1 MTAATP
7 RTSVRDDVCAY
18 GSDAI
23 RRAENAIHAAAAP
36 AIHESATAAG
46 GITGASTAA
55 PSPQPSRTG
64 IAGSASAFA
73 GTVQSGMVPNCSQR
87 IGAVTIPQAAE
98 MPTTST
104 NAAGTG

>member
-1 MTAATP
+1 M
-7 RTSVRDDVCAY
+7 RDDVWAY

-23 RRAENAIHAAAAP
+23 EPRRERDPGCRDP
-36 AIHESATAAG
+36 ASHESATAAG

-55 PSPQPSRTG
+55 PSPQPSSTG

-73 GTVQSGMVPNCSQR
+73 GTVQSGIVPNCSQR

-104 NAAGTG
+104 SHAGTG